1 MSDLPLLDW
10 QPQTK
15 APQRSPKA
23 PSAPSRSKTELER
36 ICAKELREDASG
48 WAYLG
53 EQIGKLAA
61 QERK

>member
-1 MSDLPLLDW
+1 M
-10 QPQTK
+10 TR
-15 APQRSPKA
+15 ATPQRSPKA
-23 PSAPSRSKTELER
+23 PSAPSRSKAELER